1 LKYTVS
7 LTDARTNFTQLT
19 DLVMKEHVTVTVFK
33 RNKPAFK
40 IVPIE
45 NEPPQGMENYLAVA
59 DDLMDEYTD
68 VTEGLSGSSSPDSLD
83 SGTAF
88 NESFMRPQL
97 ELSAF
102 VALT

>member
-1 LKYTVS
+1 MGYTAS
-7 LTDARTNFTQLT
+7 FTDARTNFTQLT

-45 NEPPQGMENYLAVA
+45 NEAPHDMASYLSVA

-68 VTEGLSGSSSPDSLD
+68 VFE
-83 SGTAF
+83 
-88 NESFMRPQL
+88 
-97 ELSAF
+97 
-102 VALT
+102 ALAK

>member
-1 LKYTVS
+1 MKYTVS

-33 RNKPAFK
+33 RNKPALK
-40 IVPIE
+40 IVPIK

-68 VTEGLSGSSSPDSLD
+68 VFE
-83 SGTAF
+83 
-88 NESFMRPQL
+88 
-97 ELSAF
+97 
-102 VALT
+102 ALAK